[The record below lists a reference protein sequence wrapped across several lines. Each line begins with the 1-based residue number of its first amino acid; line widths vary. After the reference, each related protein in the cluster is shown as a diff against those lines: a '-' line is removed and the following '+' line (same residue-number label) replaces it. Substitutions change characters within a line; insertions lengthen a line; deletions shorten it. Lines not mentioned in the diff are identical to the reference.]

1 MHYDNRFLGL
11 SYMLLISVG
20 NTFSVLPL
28 GMSCEYSVD
37 PYRTRLSVLSLRLQ
51 GAQK

>member
-1 MHYDNRFLGL
+1 
-11 SYMLLISVG
+11 MLLISVG

-28 GMSCEYSVD
+28 SMSCEYSVD
-37 PYRTRLSVLSLRLQ
+37 PFSTRFNILSLRLL